1 MGAPAPNSPPE
12 PRDRGSKRPFI
23 LWIVNR
29 EKPFCLACAC
39 GLIAL
44 LLAAAGCA
52 GGPEEQKQRLLELGN
67 KYYDRG
73 QFDEASIL
81 YRKAIQ
87 VDRRFAEAY
96 YRLGLTLVELRRWG
110 AAGRALRRAFDLNP
124 SNLDAFRK
132 LAELHVL
139 VLSLG
144 SAADREETL
153 RSLMELE
160 RQAEER
166 NPQAMEVLLIKGQI
180 LAYQGELGEAL
191 ALFRRAHRQAPD
203 DPTVSLALAV
213 TTLRQGAAEEAEKI
227 ARDYLGRRPQ
237 AEQFYDFLYLLYA
250 AQGDRDRGEA
260 ILEEKCEAVPDN
272 PRNWLALAIHY
283 RAVGKIEEYNRVL
296 DKVAGD
302 PETFPGAKQLVGDL
316 CLAYGEAERALK
328 YYRAGLAEE
337 QDEEIRRRYRYR
349 IVQASLAA
357 GLPDAA
363 LEEAEA
369 LLADDPDDGVALG
382 LRGMARL
389 QSGGE
394 AEREAALADLRT
406 AIASAPE
413 NHLLRFHYG
422 RALLAGG
429 DRVNAEAQFREALK
443 INPQYLPA
451 RYALID
457 LHLRNGEF
465 SLAEAACREI
475 LESRPF
481 EPEARLRL
489 ARAYIGRREFDK
501 AREELARLAETPGM
515 RLRSAVLAAQV
526 DLLEGK
532 WSSAQRGFQA
542 VLAADPANLQ
552 ALEGLT
558 QLLARRGRL
567 ADARP
572 LIDKALEA
580 HPDNT
585 ALLMAG
591 ARLGMRL
598 GQLDRAENY
607 LRRVLER
614 RPGDGEAHVLLARI
628 AARRGDR
635 EALRRELRAAVQ
647 AVPPVPQAFSM
658 YGSLLAEETRY
669 EEARPYLERSL
680 ELDPENP
687 LALNNLAFVLA
698 ELGSDLDR
706 ALTLAQKA
714 TSLMPDNPDLTDTLA
729 LVYIRRRLNDN
740 AIALLRELTAKY
752 PERAA
757 FRYHLALAYHQNGDL
772 EQARREFRAALA
784 AGLDQRAAAH
794 ARKLLAEL
802 GG

>member
-1 MGAPAPNSPPE
+1 MSG
-12 PRDRGSKRPFI
+12 DSKRPFI
-23 LWIVNR
+23 LWVVNR
-29 EKPFCLACAC
+29 KRLSRAAWAC
-39 GLIAL
+39 GLIAIL
-44 LLAAAGCA
+44 LLAAGC
-52 GGPEEQKQRLLELGN
+52 GSNPEEQKQRLLELGN
-67 KYYDRG
+67 KYFERG
-73 QFDEASIL
+73 QFDEASII

-96 YRLGLTLVELRRWG
+96 YRLGLTLLELRRWD
-110 AAGRALRRAFDLNP
+110 AAGSVLRRAFELDP

-139 VLSLG
+139 ALTHG
-144 SAADREETL
+144 TGGNREETL
-153 RSLMELE
+153 RSLMELQ

-180 LAYQGELGEAL
+180 LAFQGELEEAL
-191 ALFRRAHRQAPD
+191 ALFRRAHQEAPD
-203 DPTVSLALAV
+203 DPAVSLALAAA
-213 TTLRQGAAEEAEKI
+213 TFRQGAVQEAEKI
-227 ARDYLGRRPQ
+227 ARDYLGRHPE

-260 ILEEKCEAVPDN
+260 VLKEKCSAVPEN
-272 PRNWLALAIHY
+272 PRNWLALAVHY
-283 RAVGKIEEYNRVL
+283 HAVGKLDDYNRIL
-296 DKVAGD
+296 EKVAGD
-302 PETFPGAKQLVGDL
+302 SQAFPGAKQLVGDL
-316 CLAYGEAERALK
+316 CLLYGEVERALT

-337 QDEEIRRRYRYR
+337 QDEGIRRRYRYR
-349 IVQASLAA
+349 IVQALLAA
-357 GLPDAA
+357 GRSDAA

-369 LLADDPDDGVALG
+369 VLAEDPDDGTALG
-382 LRGMARL
+382 LRGLARL
-389 QSGGE
+389 QKGSEGD
-394 AEREAALADLRT
+394 REEALADLRT
-406 AIASAPE
+406 AIASVPE
-413 NHLLRFHYG
+413 DYMLRFHYG
-422 RALLAGG
+422 RALLAAG
-429 DRVNAEAQFREALK
+429 DLVNAEAQFREAVR

-457 LHLRNGEF
+457 LHIRNGEF

-475 LESRPF
+475 LKSRPF

-489 ARAYIGRREFDK
+489 VQAHIGRREFEK
-501 AREELARLAETPGM
+501 AREELARLADAPGM
-515 RLRSAVLAAQV
+515 RLQTTVLAAQM

-532 WSSAQRGFQA
+532 WRSAQRGFQS
-542 VLAADPANLQ
+542 VLAADPGNLQ

-558 QLLARRGRL
+558 ELLARRGRL
-567 ADARP
+567 PDARP
-572 LIDKALEA
+572 LIEKALEA
-580 HPDNT
+580 EPDNI
-585 ALLMAG
+585 ALMMAG
-591 ARLGMRL
+591 ARLAMRL
-598 GQLDRAENY
+598 EQLDRAESY
-607 LRRVLER
+607 LRRILER
-614 RPGDGEAHVLLARI
+614 QPGNGEAHVLLARI

-635 EALRRELRAAVQ
+635 EAVRRELQAAVK
-647 AVPPVPQAFSM
+647 ATPPVAQAFSM
-658 YGSLLAEETRY
+658 YGSVLAEETRY

-698 ELGSDLDR
+698 ELGTDLDR

-714 TSLMPDNPDLTDTLA
+714 TSLLPDNPDLTDTLA

-740 AIALLRELTAKY
+740 AITLLRELTAKY

-757 FRYHLALAYHQNGDL
+757 FRYHLGLAYHQNGDR
-772 EQARREFRAALA
+772 EQARREFKAALA